1 MFVIIFY
8 LVKLATLVIFS
19 GVPITPTEK
28 RSHNKII
35 TNGSL
40 PRSVT
45 VNNPNFVQTT
55 DGYYRRVNINI
66 PNIKIITT

>member
-1 MFVIIFY
+1 MY
-8 LVKLATLVIFS
+8 LEARVFHHRYIAS
-19 GVPITPTEK
+19 GIPITPTEK

-45 VNNPNFVQTT
+45 LNNPNFVQTS
-55 DGYYRRVNINI
+55 DGYY
-66 PNIKIITT
+66 K